1 MPIYFPEA
9 DFYRVIITFVIEI
22 SIHLVRITN
31 TFYVI
36 RKFNDAVITFTKR
49 ALVLNAIDQ
58 TIQNQNQKFYST

>member
-1 MPIYFPEA
+1 MPIYFPQA
-9 DFYRVIITFVIEI
+9 DFYCVIITFVIEI

-49 ALVLNAIDQ
+49 ALVFNVIDQ
-58 TIQNQNQKFYST
+58 TILIT